1 MKAFEWRQVALFIC
15 FGVGLSGCTNPQLDT
30 VFYTVTNMGVNF
42 DSRIPAAEIALSRRE
57 GVLQPE
63 FEGGVHL
70 PVIATS
76 DSRPGLLEG
85 RVTATFIGG
94 AAAEIAARDK
104 GETDE
109 SKLLERGPGIV
120 CVTTVPVGNDGLKIP
135 GAGATRPFIFG
146 TSTNYG
152 LFVGW
157 DAPSPTITIPQTV
170 RLGYARR
177 ELAIASVFAAG
188 DCPAAIKSHFATGA
202 IHAVA
207 MPSFLATI
215 DGGNRVGTPPT
226 GIGTPQTTSIA
237 VRQSFATGSAARLLA
252 NDPKLRNALRTSIT
266 AEARQNAAEASQTAS
281 EAERSAAVA
290 RQAAAEQQKLASQA
304 TSAAQDAEKRV
315 APQAQGTPRSR

>member
-1 MKAFEWRQVALFIC
+1 MKVFDWRQVALCVF
-15 FGVGLSGCTNPQLDT
+15 FGVGLSGCNKAPLDT

-42 DSRIPAAEIALSRRE
+42 DTRPPTAEISLSRRE

-76 DSRPGLLEG
+76 DSRPGMLEG

-94 AAAEIAARDK
+94 AAAEIAARENKVTPED
-104 GETDE
+104 
-109 SKLLERGPGIV
+109 KLLERGPGIV
-120 CVTTVPVGNDGLKIP
+120 CVIKLPDGTDGLKLP

-152 LFVGW
+152 LVVGW
-157 DAPSPTITIPQTV
+157 DAVSSGVPDTL
-170 RLGYARR
+170 RLGYTRK

-188 DCPAAIKSHFATGA
+188 DCPEAIRSHFATGA
-202 IHAVA
+202 TNAVA

-215 DGGNRVGTPPT
+215 DGGNRVGAPAETR
-226 GIGTPQTTSIA
+226 IS

-252 NDPKLRNALRTSIT
+252 NDAALRTALRASIS
-266 AEARQNAAEASQTAS
+266 AEARQNAAEATRSAAEAGQSAS
-281 EAERSAAVA
+281 EAEKNAALA
-290 RQAAAEQQKLASQA
+290 RQAAAEQHKLAAQTA
-304 TSAAQDAEKRV
+304 IAAQEAERR
-315 APQAQGTPRSR
+315 AATPAQGIPRGR

>member
-1 MKAFEWRQVALFIC
+1 MKAFEWRQVALCIC
-15 FGVGLSGCTNPQLDT
+15 FGVGLSGCANPQLDT

-76 DSRPGLLEG
+76 ESRPGLLEG

-94 AAAEIAARDK
+94 AAAEIAARESK
-104 GETDE
+104 VTDE
-109 SKLLERGPGIV
+109 TKLLERGPGIV
-120 CVTTVPVGNDGLKIP
+120 CVTKLPDGTNGRLALP
-135 GAGATRPFIFG
+135 GPGATRPFIFG

-157 DAPSPTITIPQTV
+157 DAPGTYIPETV
-170 RLGYARR
+170 RLGYTRR

-188 DCPAAIKSHFATGA
+188 DCPDAIKSHFATGA
-202 IHAVA
+202 NQAVA

-215 DGGNRVGTPPT
+215 DGGNRV
-226 GIGTPQTTSIA
+226 GTPQTTSIA

-252 NDPKLRNALRTSIT
+252 NDPKLRTALRTSIS
-266 AEARQNAAEASQTAS
+266 AEARQNAADADTNVSKSEKTAAL
-281 EAERSAAVA
+281 EK
-290 RQAAAEQQKLASQA
+290 QAAAEQQRLA
-304 TSAAQDAEKRV
+304 
-315 APQAQGTPRSR
+315 AQGTTHGR

>member
-1 MKAFEWRQVALFIC
+1 MKALEWRQVALCIC
-15 FGVGLSGCTNPQLDT
+15 FGVGLSGCTNPPADT

-42 DSRIPAAEIALSRRE
+42 DSRIPAAEISLSRRE

-120 CVTTVPVGNDGLKIP
+120 CVTTVPDGTNHIRIP
-135 GAGATRPFIFG
+135 GANETRPFIFG

-157 DAPSPTITIPQTV
+157 DAPGTFIPQTV
-170 RLGYARR
+170 RLGYTRR

-188 DCPAAIKSHFATGA
+188 DCPAAIKSHFAKDA
-202 IHAVA
+202 LKAVA

-215 DGGNRVGTPPT
+215 DGGNRV
-226 GIGTPQTTSIA
+226 GTPQTTSIA

-281 EAERSAAVA
+281 EAERNAAVA

>member
-1 MKAFEWRQVALFIC
+1 MKAFEWRQVALCIC

-42 DSRIPAAEIALSRRE
+42 DSRIPAAEISLSRRE

-157 DAPSPTITIPQTV
+157 DAPGTPIPQTV
-170 RLGYARR
+170 RLGYTRR

-252 NDPKLRNALRTSIT
+252 NDSKLRNALRTSIT

-281 EAERSAAVA
+281 EAERNAAVA

>member
-1 MKAFEWRQVALFIC
+1 MKAIEWRQMALCVFL
-15 FGVGLSGCTNPQLDT
+15 GVGLSGCTNPPADT

-42 DSRIPAAEIALSRRE
+42 DSRIPAAEISLSRRE

-109 SKLLERGPGIV
+109 SKLLQRGPGIV
-120 CVTTVPVGNDGLKIP
+120 CVTTVPNGTNSIRIP
-135 GAGATRPFIFG
+135 GAGETRPFIFG

-157 DAPSPTITIPQTV
+157 DAPGTFMPQTV
-170 RLGYARR
+170 RLGYTRR

-188 DCPAAIKSHFATGA
+188 DCPAAIKSHFATDA
-202 IHAVA
+202 IKAVA

-215 DGGNRVGTPPT
+215 DGGNRV
-226 GIGTPQTTSIA
+226 GTPQTTSIA

-252 NDPKLRNALRTSIT
+252 NDSKLRNALRTSIT
-266 AEARQNAAEASQTAS
+266 AEARQNAADASKTASQS
-281 EAERSAAVA
+281 ETGAALA
-290 RQAAAEQQKLASQA
+290 RQEAAEQQKLAAQT
-304 TSAAQDAEKRV
+304 TSAAQEAERR
-315 APQAQGTPRSR
+315 AAQGTTSGR

>member
-1 MKAFEWRQVALFIC
+1 MKAIEWRRMALCVFL
-15 FGVGLSGCTNPQLDT
+15 GVGLSGCTNPPLDT

-42 DSRIPAAEIALSRRE
+42 DSRIPAAEISLSRRE

-94 AAAEIAARDK
+94 AAAEIAAREK

-109 SKLLERGPGIV
+109 SKLLQRGPGIV

-135 GAGATRPFIFG
+135 DAGATRPFIFG

-157 DAPSPTITIPQTV
+157 DAPGTMIPQTV
-170 RLGYARR
+170 RLGYTRR

-215 DGGNRVGTPPT
+215 DGGNRVGTP
-226 GIGTPQTTSIA
+226 QTTSIA

-252 NDPKLRNALRTSIT
+252 NDSKLRNALRATIT
-266 AEARQNAAEASQTAS
+266 AEARQNAAEASKSAS
-281 EAERSAAVA
+281 QSETVAALA
-290 RQAAAEQQKLASQA
+290 GQAAAEQQKLAAQA
-304 TSAAQDAEKRV
+304 TSAAQEAERR
-315 APQAQGTPRSR
+315 AAQGTNRSR